1 MRLFYEP
8 SYFEPIGFSGKS
20 AGIIMARKVVL
31 FLQLSLNKSE
41 RNKTLTERNKTKW
54 TKEQFSWRFS
64 VHYSKTSIL
73 DYSCSLAGLS
83 QLDDE
88 GHA

>member
-1 MRLFYEP
+1 MAICAYFYEP

-20 AGIIMARKVVL
+20 TGIIMALKVVL

-54 TKEQFSWRFS
+54 TKEQFSRRLR
-64 VHYSKTSIL
+64 VHHSKISIL
-73 DYSCSLAGLS
+73 DYSCGFGWFEPAGR
-83 QLDDE
+83 
-88 GHA
+88 